1 MTDSDHI
8 SGLMRA
14 VIGGL
19 GGVAAAGAKYLG
31 QDHPYYLRMLDLG
44 DQAKIDNLC
53 QGYYVMVPILI
64 LVGAIIAWAA
74 NENSRMKLLTMAISA
89 PAIITTLAG
98 GETHATKWALDLLST
113 PAYAQVQTADQ
124 TTSRGSLL
132 DGVRLWF
139 GIGKEDQRYRVVIGS
154 FKDEI
159 AAKAKADQVNKQFP
173 DLKAFV
179 GERRLFNDYYPVVVG
194 GFSSYP
200 QAKALK
206 ESVAEKT
213 GIEDVYLS
221 PRT

>member
-1 MTDSDHI
+1 MTDSDRI

-14 VIGGL
+14 VIGAL
-19 GGVAAAGAKYLG
+19 GGIAAAGAKYLG
-31 QDHPYYLRMLDLG
+31 QDHSFYLRMLDLG
-44 DQAKIDNLC
+44 NQGKIDNLW
-53 QGYYVMVPILI
+53 QGYFVMVPILM

-98 GETHATKWALDLLST
+98 GETHTTKWAFDLLVT
-113 PAYAQVQTADQ
+113 PAYAQASPQES
-124 TTSRGSLL
+124 SRGSLV
-132 DGVRLWF
+132 DGVKLWF
-139 GIGKEDQRYRVVIGS
+139 GIGREDQRYRVIIGS
-154 FKDEI
+154 YQNED
-159 AAKAKADQVNKQFP
+159 AAKAKAEQVNKQFP

-194 GFSSYP
+194 GYSAYP

-206 ESVAEKT
+206 EAVAEKT

-221 PRT
+221 PRS